1 MIGRK
6 KKYPNIRHGN
16 DIIWQEEKQVPG
28 TKTKVIYI
36 KEFSTE
42 DQDNQPSLCAFQ
54 RDLSE
59 PQHIAYALQ
68 QPCNWSFKN
77 EAKVSVIAFF

>member
-1 MIGRK
+1 MAGRK
-6 KKYPNIRHGN
+6 TSTGYKNEG
-16 DIIWQEEKQVPG
+16 D
-28 TKTKVIYI
+28 IYI